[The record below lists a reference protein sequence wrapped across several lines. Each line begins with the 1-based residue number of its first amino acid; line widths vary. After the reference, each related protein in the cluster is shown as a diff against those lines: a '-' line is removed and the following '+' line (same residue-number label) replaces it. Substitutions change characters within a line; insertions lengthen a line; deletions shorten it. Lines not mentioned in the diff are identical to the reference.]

1 MTMWLLRLYAL
12 ALRAYPPDLRR
23 SHTAEMLQC
32 ARADVAARGAAAL
45 PRLFVDL
52 AVSVPREWL
61 LVTKGVPMNGILRD
75 VAYALRLLRRNPGF
89 SAAAVATLALGIGAN
104 AAIFSLADSTLLRPL
119 KVTRPAELQVMR
131 FSASYPDFLEF
142 QQRRDVFTGIAG
154 SAGGRVNV
162 VAGGGGEFV
171 AAGFVSG
178 NYFDVLGVPPAAG
191 RVLRVEDDDR
201 NGPGVAVL
209 TERLWRTRFGA
220 DPGLIG
226 RTIQINNV
234 PVTVVGVAAAGFH
247 GTSVSEPF
255 HLFIPI
261 AQTPRV
267 QTGFF
272 ARPAMLTNR
281 NMSWVNVIARL
292 KPGVTPAAAASAM
305 DAVYRQFHPP
315 GPRTRPEPVT
325 LTPIG
330 QRSLGSGVD
339 SVQRFVIL
347 LAAVVGVTLLIG
359 CANVANLL
367 LARAAARRREL
378 GVRLAIGASR
388 ARVFRQLLVES
399 LVLAVAGGAASVVVA
414 SLGLRL
420 LARFQLPGGI
430 EIDALGLAVSG
441 PVLGFTMLAACGT
454 GLLFGVAPA
463 WRAAR
468 ADAIGSLRDESRAST
483 ARSGLR
489 STLVAAQVAL
499 SLVLLAG
506 TGLFLRSLTASLR
519 APLGFRVERVATA
532 SVNLGAARYTPA
544 RAHEFYGEAI
554 ARAKRLPGVTAAAWT
569 SLVPTLGARSMS
581 ATFEGYQP
589 APQEDPHVYNTAVT
603 PEYFEASGT
612 RLLRG
617 RSFTPSDTPSSPLVG
632 IVNDTAAR
640 TYFAGRE
647 AVGGRLKVDEDHW
660 IEIVGVAED
669 TTLRDIGDAPEPFL
683 YSPFTQDPFGEQVN
697 TVHLL
702 VRTSGD
708 EEAIL
713 GPLAGALRA
722 IDPHAPVYDVS
733 TFAWRVRRLVMPQR
747 MGAALFGAFAC
758 LALAL
763 SALGIYA
770 VASYV
775 TRLRSREIGIRIAL
789 GADRERIRQ
798 LVLRQGAAPVAAG
811 VAAGLAAS
819 ALGGQFA
826 GAFLRGVTPRD
837 PLTYAGVTLVMVLV
851 AAAATWLPARRAS
864 ATDPITAL
872 RRD

>member
-1 MTMWLLRLYAL
+1 MTAWLLRVYAI
-12 ALRAYPPDLRR
+12 ALRAYPSDLRR

-32 ARADVAARGAAAL
+32 ARAAVAARGITAF
-45 PRLFVDL
+45 PRLFADL
-52 AVSVPREWL
+52 AVSIPREWIL
-61 LVTKGVPMNGILRD
+61 LTKGVPMHGILRD
-75 VAYALRLLRRNPGF
+75 FAYALRLLRRSPGF
-89 SAAAVATLALGIGAN
+89 SAAAVVTLALGIGAN

-119 KVTRPAELQVMR
+119 KVSRPSELYVPR
-131 FSASYPDFLEF
+131 FSSSYPDFLDY
-142 QQRRDVFTGIAG
+142 QQRRDVFAGVAG
-154 SAGGRVNV
+154 SNGGRVNAV
-162 VAGGGGEFV
+162 VDGRGEFV
-171 AAGFVSG
+171 AAGLVSG

-191 RVLRVEDDDR
+191 RLFRAEDDDR

-209 TERLWRTRFGA
+209 TERWWRTRFGA
-220 DPGLIG
+220 DPAMIG

-234 PVTVVGVAAAGFH
+234 PVTVVGVATRGFH
-247 GTSVSEPF
+247 GTSVSEPY
-255 HLFIPI
+255 HLFLPMTQ
-261 AQTPRV
+261 APRV

-272 ARPAMLTNR
+272 ARPSMLTNR
-281 NMSWVNVIARL
+281 NMTWVGLIARL
-292 KPGVTPAAAASAM
+292 QPGVTPAAAASVM
-305 DAVYRQFHPP
+305 DGLYRQAHPP
-315 GPRTRPEPVT
+315 GPRTRPEPIT
-325 LTPIG
+325 LTPLG

-388 ARVFRQLLVES
+388 ARIFRQLVVES
-399 LVLAVAGGAASVVVA
+399 LVLAAAGGAASVLVA

-441 PVLGFTMLAACGT
+441 PVLGFTMLVACGT
-454 GLLFGVAPA
+454 GLLFGIAPA

-468 ADAIGSLRDESRAST
+468 ADAIRSLRDESRAST

-506 TGLFLRSLTASLR
+506 TGLFLRSLAATLQ
-519 APLGFRVERVATA
+519 APLGFRVEHVATA

-544 RAHEFYGEAI
+544 RAREFYDEAL
-554 ARAKRLPGVTAAAWT
+554 ARATRLPGVTAAAWT
-569 SLVPTLGARSMS
+569 SLVPTLGSRSMS

-603 PEYFEASGT
+603 PAYFEASGT

-617 RSFTPSDTPSSPLVG
+617 RPFTPADTSTSPLVG
-632 IVNDTAAR
+632 IVNETAAR

-647 AVGGRLKVDEDHW
+647 AVGGRLKVDEAHW

-669 TTLRDIGDAPEPFL
+669 TTLRDIGDTPEPFL
-683 YSPFTQDPFGEQVN
+683 YSPLTQDPFGDQVN
-697 TVHLL
+697 TLHLL
-702 VRTSGD
+702 VRTDGD
-708 EEAIL
+708 EEALL
-713 GPLAGALRA
+713 GPLSAALRA
-722 IDPHAPVYDVS
+722 IDTSAPVYDVS

-747 MGAALFGAFAC
+747 MGTALFGAFAA
-758 LALAL
+758 LALVL

-770 VASYV
+770 VSSYV
-775 TRLRSREIGIRIAL
+775 TRLQTREIGIRIAL
-789 GADRERIRQ
+789 GADRERIRH
-798 LVLRQGAAPVAAG
+798 LVVRQGTAPVAAG

-819 ALGGQFA
+819 AMGGQFA
-826 GAFLRGVTPRD
+826 AAFLRGVTPRD
-837 PLTYAGVTLVMVLV
+837 PLTYAGVTLLLVLV
-851 AAAATWLPARRAS
+851 AAAAIWIPARRA
-864 ATDPITAL
+864 AAVDPIRAL
-872 RRD
+872 RQD